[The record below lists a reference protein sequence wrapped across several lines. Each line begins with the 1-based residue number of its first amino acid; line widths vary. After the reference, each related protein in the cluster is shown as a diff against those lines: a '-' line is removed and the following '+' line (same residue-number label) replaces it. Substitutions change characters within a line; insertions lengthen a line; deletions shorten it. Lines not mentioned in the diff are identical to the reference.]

1 MASHHPLLALL
12 PYMGEGVAVA
22 AMTVAPLE
30 ALAELEAVELQLL
43 IKMAATARM
52 NLAAVVLESA

>member
-1 MASHHPLLALL
+1 
-12 PYMGEGVAVA
+12 MGEGVAVA

>member
-1 MASHHPLLALL
+1 MASHHPLPALL
-12 PYMGEGVAVA
+12 PYMGEAVAVA